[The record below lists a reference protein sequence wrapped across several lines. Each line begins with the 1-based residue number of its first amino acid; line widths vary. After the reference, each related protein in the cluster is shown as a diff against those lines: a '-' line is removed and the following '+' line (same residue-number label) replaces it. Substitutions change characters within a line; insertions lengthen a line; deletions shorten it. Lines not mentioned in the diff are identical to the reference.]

1 MRAHRT
7 SSAARRLRG
16 SAFALGIVALATVG
30 NASLAARSS
39 DETCDGTEIGHAEE
53 AGLERGT
60 KKSGS
65 YEVLPEVNLPT
76 RVEDKIKAL
85 ADRYHKR
92 TGKNLVVTSGTRDA
106 SSQAEVIF
114 DKLEHGDDI
123 VKLYKNK
130 AASLELVHLYQATK
144 SAHRDRAAV
153 VAILGDAIRAQMKKG
168 VFISAHL
175 RAGAADVRS
184 SDMTAAEKRQF
195 VDSVQQVGG
204 ISVMFEATPAHF
216 HMQLE

>member
-1 MRAHRT
+1 MRTAPTRARFSRAAGLALT
-7 SSAARRLRG
+7 TLALGVTQSSSFAARG
-16 SAFALGIVALATVG
+16 
-30 NASLAARSS
+30 S
-39 DETCDGTEIGHAEE
+39 DETCDGTTADGDSLHV
-53 AGLERGT
+53 ERGSRHGT
-60 KKSGS
+60 A

-106 SSQAEVIF
+106 GSQAEVIF

-130 AASLELVHLYQATK
+130 QASLELVHLYQQSK
-144 SAHRDRAAV
+144 GQKRDRSATLAV
-153 VAILGDAIRAQMKKG
+153 LADAIRGQMKKG
-168 VFISAHL
+168 VYISAHL

-184 SDMTAAEKRQF
+184 SDMNATEKRQF
-195 VDSVQQVGG
+195 VDSVQAVGG
-204 ISVMFEATPAHF
+204 LSVMFEATPAHF